1 MKRNEASIIWDDI
14 IWHNLK
20 YRHYNYYAQDA
31 CGCTSLFKTKPKLYK
46 IHGNYIWDIPWYKS
60 WFGLFDCGLQLTMCD
75 TDSAE
80 NVTLLKEDAWCVR
93 R

>member
-46 IHGNYIWDIPWYKS
+46 MGENFVWSIPK
-60 WFGLFDCGLQLTMCD
+60 FKRLLGFHAGLQLTMCD
-75 TDSAE
+75 AKSAE